1 MSDELE
7 SFCIQRRK
15 KQLMF
20 NPLTRFEKQSP
31 YGGRFTKE
39 DFDMRRK
46 VEILEYKKDD
56 FKVKQ
61 DTQKDVFSK
70 IIKAL
75 LI

>member
-46 VEILEYKKDD
+46 VEILEL
-56 FKVKQ
+56 
-61 DTQKDVFSK
+61 S
-70 IIKAL
+70 
-75 LI
+75 LIHI